1 MKLSDELKTA
11 ISQLPDKEKD
21 KLLFRLIPKNY
32 DLVAQLEFKLLED
45 GNTAEIRREEL
56 KEILQKSLNYAVQ
69 SFYSPGYLMMDLRS
83 MSGAITQHVKT
94 TKDKVGEVELNLL
107 MLNSA
112 LEGCQNQLQNATAR
126 KIQKFDE
133 YVVKRAIK
141 IMTLVSK
148 IHEDYKIEFE
158 DSIQALGKNISQI
171 NSTKMV
177 ANRLGLDLNEMIEF
191 G

>member
-1 MKLSDELKTA
+1 MKLSNELKTA

-56 KEILQKSLNYAVQ
+56 KEILQKSLKYAVS

-112 LEGCQNQLQNATAR
+112 LKGCRNQLQNAPAR

-141 IMTLVSK
+141 IMSLVDK

-158 DSIQALGKNISQI
+158 DSIQALGKNISEI
-171 NSTKMV
+171 DSTKVV
-177 ANRLGLDLNEMIEF
+177 ANRLGLDLNDLIEF